1 MPFDLYCP
9 SLKKKLFN
17 GICDKCNKYWPSEAA
32 IKRHKKVHKEQKIN
46 IEMESDVSESEDDS
60 EEITNERLE
69 AEFMPVFHNIF
80 NLFKSPFVEI

>member
-1 MPFDLYCP
+1 M
-9 SLKKKLFN
+9 
-17 GICDKCNKYWPSEAA
+17 
-32 IKRHKKVHKEQKIN
+32 KRHKKAQ
-46 IEMESDVSESEDDS
+46 ESDVSESDDVS